1 MPGAAVRLQPE
12 GGKVTERATRRGRAT
27 ILSLSGAAAAAGVA
41 VLLAAAMPSGAAG
54 PREARATTP
63 DTGVGVFASTAGCGR
78 TPTLTNGT
86 HSIQSGGKTRSFV
99 LRIPDNYDNS
109 RPYRLVFGF
118 HWLGG
123 NANSVVSQSYYG
135 LLPLSNN
142 STIFVAPEGL
152 NNGWANSGGEDV
164 TFTDNMIQTIGNA
177 LCVDTAQLFSLGF
190 SYGGGMS
197 YALACAR
204 ADVFRAVAIY
214 AGGVISGCNGGT
226 QPIAYLQAH
235 GLSDNV
241 LSISG
246 GRAMR
251 DRFVR
256 NNGCTAASPPE
267 PAQGSGTHTAFH
279 YSGCSAGHPVAWYA
293 FDGGHT
299 PTPQDA
305 GSNAPWLPQ
314 ETWTFFTQFQST
326 PTPGPNTPTPG
337 PTTPT
342 PSTGACRVTS
352 TVNAWNTG
360 LTESITI
367 TNTSTTAING
377 WSLVF
382 ALPSGQTITSSWNA
396 SYSPASGQVTA
407 RNVSYNASVAPDASV
422 SIGFQATHTGNTSRP
437 TSFTLNGAA
446 CALA

>member
-1 MPGAAVRLQPE
+1 ML
-12 GGKVTERATRRGRAT
+12 T
-27 ILSLSGAAAAAGVA
+27 LSAAAAAAGVA
-41 VLLAAAMPSGAAG
+41 VLVATAMPSGAAT
-54 PREARATTP
+54 PEEARVAALG
-63 DTGVGVFASTAGCGR
+63 TGADALAATAGCGR
-78 TPTLTNGT
+78 APTLTSGT

-99 LRIPDNYDNS
+99 LRVPDNYDNS

-123 NANSVVSQSYYG
+123 NANSVVSESYYG

-164 TFTDNMIQTIGNA
+164 TFTDDMIRTIQNA
-177 LCVDTAQLFSLGF
+177 LCVDTTQLFSLGF

-204 ADVFRAVAIY
+204 AGVFRAVAIY

-226 QPIAYLQAH
+226 QPIAYLHAH
-235 GLSDNV
+235 GLTDNV

-246 GRAMR
+246 GRSMR

-267 PAQGSGTHTAFH
+267 PAQGSGTHTEFH

-299 PTPQDA
+299 PTPRDR
-305 GSNAPWLPQ
+305 GSNAAWLPQ

-326 PTPGPNTPTPG
+326 PTPGPGTPTPG

-342 PSTGACRVTS
+342 PGPGTPTPGPTTPAPPTGTCRVTS

-360 LTESITI
+360 LTANVTI

-407 RNVSYNASVAPDASV
+407 RNVSYNAAIAPNASV
-422 SIGFQATHTGNTSRP
+422 SIGFQATHTGNTARP

>member
-1 MPGAAVRLQPE
+1 MLA
-12 GGKVTERATRRGRAT
+12 
-27 ILSLSGAAAAAGVA
+27 LSAAAAAAGAAMLVA
-41 VLLAAAMPSGAAG
+41 TAMPSGAAT
-54 PREARATTP
+54 PHDARAVGSG
-63 DTGVGVFASTAGCGR
+63 TGAGILAATAGCGR
-78 TPTLTNGT
+78 APTLTSGT

-99 LRIPDNYDNS
+99 LRVPDNYDNN
-109 RPYRLVFGF
+109 RLYRLVFGF

-135 LLPLSNN
+135 LLPLANN

-164 TFTDNMIQTIGNA
+164 TFTDDMIRTIENA
-177 LCVDTAQLFSLGF
+177 LCVDTTQLYSLGF

-204 ADVFRAVAIY
+204 ANVFRAVAIY

-246 GRAMR
+246 GRSMR

-267 PAQGSGTHTAFH
+267 PAQGSGTHTEFH

-305 GSNAPWLPQ
+305 GSNAAWLPQ
-314 ETWTFFTQFQST
+314 ETWTFFTQFPST
-326 PTPGPNTPTPG
+326 PTPGPSTPTPGPSTPTPG

-342 PSTGACRVTS
+342 PSTGQCRVTS
-352 TVNAWNTG
+352 TINAWNTG

-367 TNTSTTAING
+367 TNTSTTAVNG

-382 ALPSGQTITSSWNA
+382 ALPSGQVITSSWNA

-407 RNVSYNASVAPDASV
+407 RNVSYNASIAPNASV

-446 CALA
+446 CTLA

>member
-1 MPGAAVRLQPE
+1 ML
-12 GGKVTERATRRGRAT
+12 T
-27 ILSLSGAAAAAGVA
+27 LSGAAAAVG
-41 VLLAAAMPSGAAG
+41 LAMLVVTAIPSGAA
-54 PREARATTP
+54 TP
-63 DTGVGVFASTAGCGR
+63 SDAYAETRSDTGAGILAATAGCGR
-78 TPTLTNGT
+78 TPTLRNGT

-109 RPYRLVFGF
+109 RQYRLVFGF

-123 NANSVVSQSYYG
+123 NANSVVSESYYG

-164 TFTDNMIQTIGNA
+164 VFTDDMIRTIEND
-177 LCVDTAQLFSLGF
+177 LCVDTSQRFSLGF

-204 ADVFRAVAIY
+204 ATVFRAVAIY
-214 AGGVISGCNGGT
+214 SGGVISGCNGGT

-246 GRAMR
+246 GRSMR

-256 NNGCTAASPPE
+256 NNGCTAANPPE
-267 PAQGSGTHTAFH
+267 PAQGSGTHTEFH
-279 YSGCSAGHPVAWYA
+279 YSGCSAGYPVAWYA

-299 PTPQDA
+299 PTPRDA
-305 GSNAPWLPQ
+305 GSNVAWLPQ
-314 ETWTFFTQFQST
+314 ETWTFFTQFQGTPTPGPST
-326 PTPGPNTPTPG
+326 PTPGPTTPTPG

-367 TNTSTTAING
+367 TNTGTTAVNG

-382 ALPSGQTITSSWNA
+382 ALPSGQSITSGWNA
-396 SYSPASGQVTA
+396 SFAPASGQVTA
-407 RNVSYNASVAPDASV
+407 RNVSYNAAIAPNASV
-422 SIGFQATHTGNTSRP
+422 SIGFQATHTGNTARP
-437 TSFTLNGAA
+437 TAFTLNGSA
-446 CALA
+446 CTIA